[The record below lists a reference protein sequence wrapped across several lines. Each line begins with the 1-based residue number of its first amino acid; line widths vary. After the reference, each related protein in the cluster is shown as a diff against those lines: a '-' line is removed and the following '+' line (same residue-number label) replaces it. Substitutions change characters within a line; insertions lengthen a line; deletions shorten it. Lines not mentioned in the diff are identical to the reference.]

1 MSERRYVVPGW
12 MAIGAAVLTPPL
24 IVVGIIL
31 DVVVRKNPPAAVVL
45 LVPYVLIAL
54 SQLFLAVYAFGS
66 FKTLLNRRHG
76 FHEVD
81 GLIIAII
88 VGACIITLTIVGGR
102 ATVVLLGLGTG
113 VSLVFVAG
121 IIAVGIA
128 LALLSI
134 VFAIRLL
141 HLESDLGGLL
151 KPYAYATIAAAVC
164 FATIILSPLGMLID
178 AATNVMLGMIFLRR
192 PAANEVPDFV

>member
-1 MSERRYVVPGW
+1 MSETRYAVPGW
-12 MAIGAAVLTPPL
+12 MAIAAAALTPPL

-31 DVVVRKNPPAAVVL
+31 DIVVRKNPTAAAAL

-54 SQLFLAVYAFGS
+54 SQTFLAVYAFGS
-66 FKTLLNRRHG
+66 FKTLLNQRHG

-81 GLIIAII
+81 GLIVAII
-88 VGACIITLTIVGGR
+88 VGACLITLIAIGGR
-102 ATVVLLGLGTG
+102 ATAVLLGVGAG
-113 VSLVFVAG
+113 ASLVFVAG
-121 IIAVGIA
+121 IIAVGIL
-128 LALLSI
+128 LAVLSL

-141 HLESDLGGLL
+141 HLDSDLGGLL

-164 FATIILSPLGMLID
+164 FATIILSPIGMLID

-192 PAANEVPDFV
+192 PTAPEVPEFV